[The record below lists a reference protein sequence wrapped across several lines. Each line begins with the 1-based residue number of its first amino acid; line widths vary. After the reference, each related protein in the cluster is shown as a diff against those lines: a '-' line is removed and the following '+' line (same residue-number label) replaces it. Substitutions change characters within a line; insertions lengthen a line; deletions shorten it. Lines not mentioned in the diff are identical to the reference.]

1 MMQELI
7 AAIAAGGW
15 VVIVVVLV
23 ICMIGLLI
31 ASPFGIFFSDGGGS
45 PDAASPTAVI
55 AQINSEYADRLSALQ
70 AGGTYDRVE
79 IQGRPPSWADV
90 FAVFAAKTAS
100 GSDGVSVAVLDTA
113 TVEKLRTVMV
123 ILDAVLLSISPLGIQ
138 HLPNLPAWVAVQVD
152 GEESVRFFF
161 VEDVSDTVRQRP
173 LPGQNFC
180 DGDLCR
186 LPSQKIRATSLRGG
200 SQMNRYSMPNSLHRF
215 SNLAFSF
222 SFTALER
229 SFMQW

>member
-1 MMQELI
+1 M
-7 AAIAAGGW
+7 
-15 VVIVVVLV
+15 LV
-23 ICMIGLLI
+23 IGLGI
-31 ASPFGIFFSDGGGS
+31 AVVFSAGIRIDGIENQVGVDMLFVNMNRNHRFKARQVFPGKFRG
-45 PDAASPTAVI
+45 
-55 AQINSEYADRLSALQ
+55 NLQ
-70 AGGTYDRVE
+70 R
-79 IQGRPPSWADV
+79 Q
-90 FAVFAAKTAS
+90 
-100 GSDGVSVAVLDTA
+100 
-113 TVEKLRTVMV
+113 LRRDLTRFEGLNHMV